1 MNILLRYTMLRL
13 LLWFTMWV
21 QTCTTFFCWQFTTDW
36 YEPKTF
42 KIFYFA
48 FYRRNKIMWIFF
60 GENNHFKLSWKNYLK
75 NIKTIIRVLNTTP
88 CLHDISESYVNRII
102 NKLIE
107 ISQSTKLTR
116 NHNSES
122 WNAKGKFSS
131 GSISALKFW
140 TGCAAINRLN
150 YIYVFWDVQC
160 RQSQHSAL
168 DSIISECPTGYT
180 VYLKE
185 RPSALPLSHQPEKK
199 NKNLWYYT
207 CHWPIHL

>member
-1 MNILLRYTMLRL
+1 MN
-13 LLWFTMWV
+13 
-21 QTCTTFFCWQFTTDW
+21 FFW
-36 YEPKTF
+36 
-42 KIFYFA
+42 
-48 FYRRNKIMWIFF
+48 
-60 GENNHFKLSWKNYLK
+60 GNNHFKLSCKNYLK
-75 NIKTIIRVLNTTP
+75 NIKTIIRVLNTTL
-88 CLHDISESYVNRII
+88 CLHDISEAYVNRIV

-107 ISQSTKLTR
+107 ISQCTKLTR

-131 GSISALKFW
+131 GSIIALKCW

-185 RPSALPLSHQPEKK
+185 RDHRLSLSHISLKK
-199 NKNLWYYT
+199 RIKT
-207 CHWPIHL
+207 SDIIHVTGQFTFK